1 MYCLAARDLI
11 DNQKVQAI
19 IGPQTWAETSLVA
32 EVCSQKSIPLL
43 SLADTTPEW
52 AMKKWQFLLQSSP
65 SQIMQMKA
73 IAEIV
78 KFWQLYDFSMIYE
91 DGESSSTEVL
101 SQLSGA
107 LTEVGS
113 KLKHVL
119 AIPPLV
125 SSSLSQQLAMLRK
138 GHCTVF
144 IVHLSF
150 PLTLHLFETVKR
162 MNMMGEG
169 NVWITTG
176 TFTSLVHSLDPSSI
190 SNIQG
195 IIGVKSYMPNLWYQH
210 GNFYHRFRRKFC
222 SESFEEFNCEP
233 GIFAAQAYDAAWIV
247 VQAMRETNQQQGQLL
262 LDKILQSNFTGL
274 SGKILFTDHKLPPA
288 HIYQIINVI
297 GMSYKEIGFWSDGHG
312 FSKSLD
318 SNASYNSSVGELGKV
333 VNPTCVLRLRIAVPA
348 ASSYKQYVTV
358 IEDPSKNVTS
368 FKGFSIYLFHETV
381 KKLPYH
387 LEYDYF
393 PFNGTYND
401 LVKQVYWKMITKSC
415 CDCVGFS
422 ILVFCL
428 ASFLAHPLLRLFF
441 LSFFSVFL
449 LHSTRLFWVLCVSAG
464 IGHETDTL
472 SATRSRSSNR
482 HGGNASAVDG
492 KYDAVVGDV
501 SIVST
506 RYEYASFSQ
515 PYTDTGLVMIVP
527 VKSKTSNRAWLFVKP
542 FTKCMWILILVI
554 IFYNGFVVWM
564 IERNHRPELKGSIV
578 HQTSNIL
585 WLAFCSMFSLNGGR
599 LHSNLSRV
607 AMVVWLFVALII
619 TQTYTA
625 SLASMLTVERLEPTV
640 DSIEQLKKANA
651 TVGYDTGSYCERYL
665 QDALGM
671 KATNIKPFDSQ
682 ESYADALRNKEIAAV
697 FVDVP
702 GAKLFLAKHCEGFVI
717 AGPTYKI
724 GGYGFVLLQHFLHFF
739 PIISLSNCMARVF
752 PRESPLLPSVNQALL
767 NISENGNL
775 RDLENFMLAAEEC
788 EDKIDADGETTSISP
803 GSFLVLFILTGGTST
818 IALLIYIFSVNYLC
832 SGQRTM
838 WSLMMAVIKRWRSQK
853 RLFSRKVHNVA
864 ESSLN
869 SSNMFNLPT
878 LG

>member
-19 IGPQTWAETSLVA
+19 IGPQTWAETSLLA

-78 KFWQLYDFSMIYE
+78 KFWQLYDVSMIYE
-91 DGESSSTEVL
+91 DGDSSSTEVL

-125 SSSLSQQLAMLRK
+125 SSSLSQQLEMLRK

-150 PLTLHLFETVKR
+150 PLTLHLFETAKR

-176 TFTSLVHSLDPSSI
+176 IFTSLVHSLNPSSI

-195 IIGVKSYMPNLWYQH
+195 IIGVRSYMSNLWYQH
-210 GNFYHRFRRKFC
+210 VNFYHRFMRKFC
-222 SESFEEFNCEP
+222 SENFEEFNCEP

-262 LDKILQSNFTGL
+262 LHKILQSNFTGL

-318 SNASYNSSVGELGKV
+318 SNASYNSSVRELGKV

-358 IEDPSKNVTS
+358 IEDSENVTS
-368 FKGFSIYLFHETV
+368 IKGFSIDLFNETV

-393 PFNGTYND
+393 PFNGTYDD
-401 LVKQVYWKMITKSC
+401 LVKQVYWK
-415 CDCVGFS
+415 
-422 ILVFCL
+422 
-428 ASFLAHPLLRLFF
+428 
-441 LSFFSVFL
+441 
-449 LHSTRLFWVLCVSAG
+449 
-464 IGHETDTL
+464 
-472 SATRSRSSNR
+472 
-482 HGGNASAVDG
+482 

-506 RYEYASFSQ
+506 RYEYASFTQ

-527 VKSKTSNRAWLFVKP
+527 VKSKTTNRAWLFMKP
-542 FTKCMWILILVI
+542 FTKLMWILILVI
-554 IFYNGFVVWM
+554 IFFNGFVVWM
-564 IERNHRPELKGSIV
+564 IERNHCPELNSPI
-578 HQTSNIL
+578 NIL
-585 WLAFCSMFSLNGGR
+585 WLACSSMVSLSGGR

-607 AMVVWLFVALII
+607 AIVVWLFVALII

-640 DSIEQLKKANA
+640 DSIQQLKKANSM
-651 TVGYDTGSYCERYL
+651 VGYDTGSYCERYL

-702 GAKLFLAKHCEGFVI
+702 GAKLFLAKHCKGFVI
-717 AGPTYKI
+717 ARPTYKI
-724 GGYGFVLLQHFLHFF
+724 GGYGFV
-739 PIISLSNCMARVF
+739 F
-752 PRESPLLPSVNQALL
+752 PRGSPLLPSVNQALL
-767 NISENGNL
+767 NITENGTL
-775 RDLENFMLAAEEC
+775 RELENIMLAAEEC
-788 EDKIDADGETTSISP
+788 EDKIDQDRETTSISP
-803 GSFLVLFILTGGTST
+803 ASFSVLFTLTGGTST
-818 IALLIYIFSVNYLC
+818 ITLIIYIFPVNYLC

-838 WSLMMAVIKRWRSQK
+838 WSLMMEVTKRWRSLK
-853 RLFSRKVHNVA
+853 RLFSRRIHNVA
-864 ESSLN
+864 
-869 SSNMFNLPT
+869 
-878 LG
+878 